1 MHSQCSNCYCRCAAC
16 SKCFLNSNKL
26 KYHIRRTHLPVDG
39 AFQCTNCDKEC
50 RTLRLLLNH
59 QKSHI
64 RVHCPHCK
72 KIVSA
77 ANYDHHVR
85 TAHANRIRVHGKKRP
100 IADKSDVTSS
110 KKVKEDNKTIATK
123 SRSPNHRKN
132 VSQMKDTCVRVSMF
146 GINCRLICISN

>member
-1 MHSQCSNCYCRCAAC
+1 MFDCCSRCAAC

-26 KYHIRRTHLPVDG
+26 KYHIRRTHLPIEG
-39 AFQCTNCDKEC
+39 SLQCSNCDKEC

-85 TAHANRIRVHGKKRP
+85 STHANHVGKKRATAQ
-100 IADKSDVTSS
+100 IDDTATS
-110 KKVKEDNKTIATK
+110 KKKKSGKNKDLVASGSKIST
-123 SRSPNHRKN
+123 RRKN
-132 VSQMKDTCVRVSMF
+132 ISPIRDTNVTVSKWIAADDTDR
-146 GINCRLICISN
+146 